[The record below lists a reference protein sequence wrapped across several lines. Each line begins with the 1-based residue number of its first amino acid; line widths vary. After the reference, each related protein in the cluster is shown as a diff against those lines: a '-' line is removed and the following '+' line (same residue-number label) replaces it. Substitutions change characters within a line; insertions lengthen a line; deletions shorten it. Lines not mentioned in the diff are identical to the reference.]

1 MENLSNMSN
10 MSNKKKMLVFSD
22 RNSESE
28 KIAKKVS

>member
-1 MENLSNMSN
+1 MHG
-10 MSNKKKMLVFSD
+10 KPVKHVKQKKMLVFSD